1 MVDEVKK
8 GASLN
13 PDDFIAG
20 GLLDDVDATWKNV
33 MFEMYNYGGKS
44 DPAPCLGAD
53 LITGAEIKPEDV
65 VRQYWSCG
73 SAENWEPSEDGA
85 RLVPVGGDTEL
96 RKSTNLFMLL
106 KSLKEA
112 GFPMAQLA
120 DGNVTV
126 LNGLKAHM
134 RRIDAPKRGNMP
146 VQSPRR
152 GASGKEYE
160 RDNKVLCVEKIIAL
174 PSEAPKDEPKAA
186 KKGGKKAAADP
197 GKAEGKP
204 QAPAPSADMDSKA
217 KELLVNII
225 VQGGGRANKKDIP
238 SLGFKALGTD
248 PDRLKVLSLLF
259 NDEWMKGAGFAVSD
273 SGEITLG

>member
-1 MVDEVKK
+1 MADEVRK

-13 PDDFIAG
+13 PDDFISG

-53 LITGAEIKPEDV
+53 LVTGAEIKAEDV

-73 SAENWEPSEDGA
+73 SADNWEPSEDGA

-134 RRIDAPKRGNMP
+134 RRIDAPKRGGMAP
-146 VQSPRR
+146 QSPRR
-152 GASGKEYE
+152 GRDGKEYE
-160 RDNKVLCVEKIIAL
+160 KENKVLCVEKIIAL

-186 KKGGKKAAADP
+186 KKGGKKAEP
-197 GKAEGKP
+197 KAEGKP
-204 QAPAPSADMDSKA
+204 QAPAPSADLDSKA
-217 KELLVNII
+217 KDILTSII
-225 VQGGGRANKKDIP
+225 VQGNGKANKKDIP
-238 SLGFKALGTD
+238 SIGFKILGTD
-248 PDRLKVLSLLF
+248 PDRNKVLALLF

>member
-1 MVDEVKK
+1 MADEVRK

-20 GLLDDVDATWKNV
+20 GLLDDVDVTWKNV

-53 LITGAEIKPEDV
+53 LVTGAEIKAEDV

-96 RKSTNLFMLL
+96 RKSTNLFILL

-112 GFPMAQLA
+112 GFPMAKLA

-126 LNGLKAHM
+126 LNGLSAHM
-134 RRIDAPKRGNMP
+134 RRIDAPKRGNMAP
-146 VQSPRR
+146 KSPRR
-152 GASGKEYE
+152 GHDGKEYE
-160 RDNKVLCVEKIIAL
+160 KDNKVLCVEKIIAL
-174 PSEAPKDEPKAA
+174 PSEATKDEPKAA
-186 KKGGKKAAADP
+186 KKGGKKAADP

-204 QAPAPSADMDSKA
+204 QAPAPSADLDGKA
-217 KELLVNII
+217 KDILTSII
-225 VQGGGRANKKDIP
+225 VQGNGKANKKDIP
-238 SLGFKALGTD
+238 SIGFKILGTD
-248 PDRLKVLSLLF
+248 PDRNRVLSLLF

>member
-1 MVDEVKK
+1 MADEVRK

-13 PDDFIAG
+13 PDDFISG

-44 DPAPCLGAD
+44 EPAPCLGAD
-53 LITGAEIKPEDV
+53 LVTGAEIRPEDV

-73 SAENWEPSEDGA
+73 SADNWEPSEDGS
-85 RLVPVGGDTEL
+85 RLIPVGGDTEL

-120 DGNVTV
+120 DGNVSV

-134 RRIDAPKRGNMP
+134 RRIDAPKRGGMAP
-146 VQSPRR
+146 QSPRR
-152 GASGKEYE
+152 GRDGKEYE
-160 RDNKVLCVEKIIAL
+160 KDNKVLCVEKIIAL
-174 PSEAPKDEPKAA
+174 PSEAPAEPKAA
-186 KKGGKKAAADP
+186 KKGAAKKSEKTEAPKDTDGSLDA
-197 GKAEGKP
+197 KAVDVL
-204 QAPAPSADMDSKA
+204 SS
-217 KELLVNII
+217 II
-225 VQGGGRANKKDIP
+225 VQGGGKTNKKDLP
-238 SLGFKALGTD
+238 TVAF
-248 PDRLKVLSLLF
+248 KVLAGDKDRNRVLALYF
-259 NDEWMKGAGFAVSD
+259 NDEWMKGAGFVVSD